1 MTAQL
6 MTKLTKPTEMEAS
19 GCQRRNMSKGYK
31 NMEATLTHMGFQA
44 TLQLVNM
51 VLDKTS
57 STTSKWAKLQPVFKH
72 DIFQL
77 LIGLPIF
84 LVSN

>member
-1 MTAQL
+1 
-6 MTKLTKPTEMEAS
+6 
-19 GCQRRNMSKGYK
+19 MSKGYK

-44 TLQLVNM
+44 TFQLVNM